1 MPGLLTTQVFVFP
14 FPCNTRRLN
23 AVLGGTD
30 VSDTADTPHF
40 ERLLE
45 AYAAPVWLA
54 PGDILFEE
62 GDSGDAMYVVRS
74 GALEV
79 SVTSEDGRKL
89 VLDMIRDGAVFG
101 EIALFDPGPRTATV
115 RAIEK
120 SELMALSHSAA
131 QTAIAA
137 NPMVAMDFVR
147 IAGQRMRLMSGQLG
161 DQVFLP
167 LSARLARRVLYL
179 DDGSSASLSL
189 NQSQLAEF
197 VGATREAVSKT
208 LRDWKRTGLVEAHRG
223 GLTIMDREALSIV
236 ALRRQY

>member
-1 MPGLLTTQVFVFP
+1 MTGTPKRLP
-14 FPCNTRRLN
+14 F
-23 AVLGGTD
+23 
-30 VSDTADTPHF
+30 
-40 ERLLE
+40 EQLLE
-45 AYAAPVWLA
+45 GFATPVWLKA
-54 PGDILFEE
+54 NEALFFE
-62 GDSGDAMYVVRS
+62 GDDGDAMFVVRS

-79 SVTSEDGRKL
+79 SVSSEDGRKL
-89 VLDMIRDGAVFG
+89 VLDIIRPGSVFG

-120 SELMALSHSAA
+120 AELMSLSHGDARI
-131 QTAIAA
+131 AIEDDPSLALEL
-137 NPMVAMDFVR
+137 VR
-147 IAGQRMRLMSGQLG
+147 LAGQRMRLMTGQLG

-179 DDGSSASLSL
+179 DDGSSAPLQL

-208 LRDWKRTGLVEAHRG
+208 LRDWKAAGLVEAHRG